1 MIRPRPVE
9 GRSSDDTSGP
19 RRITQLAEPETA
31 PLPVSGYRIAVF
43 DIESVTPGNPDF
55 RRALG
60 DSGGN
65 PVVIIIVDNH
75 SPESKRSA
83 IRDALDAVVQATLP
97 GQPEDRR
104 TAAVG
109 HAVIDL
115 DAHMIRSGAEASH
128 LTPTECS
135 LLGQLVARLNQTVP
149 RTALVRA
156 LWGPGHA
163 KGAHSLRVLIRK
175 LRQKIEPDP
184 ARPQYLVTEPAV
196 GYRLQV

>member
-1 MIRPRPVE
+1 MTTRQPVE
-9 GRSSDDTSGP
+9 GRSSDDTSGM
-19 RRITQLAEPETA
+19 TQ
-31 PLPVSGYRIAVF
+31 LPVSGYRIAVF
-43 DIESVTPGNPDF
+43 DIENVTSGNPDF

-60 DSGGN
+60 DSGAN

-75 SPESKRSA
+75 SSESKRSA

-97 GQPEDRR
+97 GEAEDHR

-115 DAHMIRSGAEASH
+115 DARLIRSGDEVIH

-135 LLGQLVARLNQTVP
+135 LLGQLVAHLNQTVP
-149 RTALVRA
+149 RNALVRA
-156 LWGPGHA
+156 IWGPGDA
-163 KGAHSLRVLIRK
+163 KGAHSLRVLIKK

-196 GYRLQV
+196 GYRLQVPRLR